1 MQMAKDAKIP
11 EFSLGGIPVNQPTS
25 ETSEMSETQATDNQ
39 LNKSSDDNSDLKR
52 KLIPSTKNS
61 QSEKH

>member
-25 ETSEMSETQATDNQ
+25 ETSETQATDNQ
-39 LNKSSDDNSDLKR
+39 LNRSSDDNSDLKR
-52 KLIPSTKNS
+52 KLIPSIKNS
-61 QSEKH
+61 QSE